1 MCGTAAD
8 AEQMVIWMMQTIVKL
23 WKMAE
28 LDARN
33 AEAMM
38 QQRLKKSREELQRE
52 LERSHNHELATH
64 ETLLL
69 ILAAKVRRKT
79 KT

>member
-1 MCGTAAD
+1 MCGTTAD
-8 AEQMVIWMMQTIVKL
+8 TEEMVIWMMQTIVEL
-23 WKMAE
+23 WKKAE

-38 QQRLKKSREELQRE
+38 QQRLNNSQEELQRE
-52 LERSHNHELATH
+52 LGRSHNHELATH
-64 ETLLL
+64 EALQL

-79 KT
+79 KK